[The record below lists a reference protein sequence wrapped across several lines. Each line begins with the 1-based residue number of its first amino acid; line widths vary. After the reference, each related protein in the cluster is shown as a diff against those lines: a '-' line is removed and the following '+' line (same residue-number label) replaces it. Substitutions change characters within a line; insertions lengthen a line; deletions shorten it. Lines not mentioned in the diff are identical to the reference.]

1 MKVSGHFNNC
11 IMIIG
16 WPIFRLERYF
26 LGRKRNFLLHFARK
40 SLHHHSIIL
49 VISDKHTHTGLMCR
63 NTNHSRVRQTCRLSP
78 LCYMYFSSKAMVF
91 VSSTVQNWT
100 ELFMIIPHLLGPSPF
115 EVIMVIFTISQHIPH
130 LKRII
135 WNDHLN
141 IKFEQWTSFGKN
153 VELEVFK
160 NKTPGSWVHWP
171 FIYCA
176 LQCPGRG
183 IFSSRKEMSSSMKCM
198 IYTWYIAGSK
208 IKIPPFYRAEGGDGW
223 QSK

>member
-1 MKVSGHFNNC
+1 
-11 IMIIG
+11 
-16 WPIFRLERYF
+16 
-26 LGRKRNFLLHFARK
+26 
-40 SLHHHSIIL
+40 
-49 VISDKHTHTGLMCR
+49 MCR
-63 NTNHSRVRQTCRLSP
+63 HTYHSRVRSTCRLPP

-153 VELEVFK
+153 VEVEVFK

>member
-1 MKVSGHFNNC
+1 MSWHFNNC
-11 IMIIG
+11 TVIIG
-16 WPIFRLERYF
+16 WPIYRLKRYF
-26 LGRKRNFLLHFARK
+26 LDRKRNFLPHFARK
-40 SLHHHSIIL
+40 SQHHHSIIP
-49 VISDKHTHTGLMCR
+49 IIGDKHTHTQDLCAVTLITQGLGKHVDYRHCVICISHLKR
-63 NTNHSRVRQTCRLSP
+63 WY
-78 LCYMYFSSKAMVF
+78 LCLLLFRIE
-91 VSSTVQNWT
+91 QNF
-100 ELFMIIPHLLGPSPF
+100 LIFPHLLGPSPF

-141 IKFEQWTSFGKN
+141 TKFEQWTSFGKN
-153 VELEVFK
+153 VEVEVFK

-183 IFSSRKEMSSSMKCM
+183 IFSSRKEMSFSMKCM

>member
-1 MKVSGHFNNC
+1 
-11 IMIIG
+11 
-16 WPIFRLERYF
+16 
-26 LGRKRNFLLHFARK
+26 
-40 SLHHHSIIL
+40 
-49 VISDKHTHTGLMCR
+49 
-63 NTNHSRVRQTCRLSP
+63 
-78 LCYMYFSSKAMVF
+78 MYFSSKAMVF

-183 IFSSRKEMSSSMKCM
+183 IFSSRKEMSFSMKCM

-208 IKIPPFYRAEGGDGW
+208 IKTFLQGRGW
-223 QSK
+223 RRLAIKVVGNSGARSCTKLNE

>member
-1 MKVSGHFNNC
+1 
-11 IMIIG
+11 
-16 WPIFRLERYF
+16 
-26 LGRKRNFLLHFARK
+26 
-40 SLHHHSIIL
+40 
-49 VISDKHTHTGLMCR
+49 
-63 NTNHSRVRQTCRLSP
+63 
-78 LCYMYFSSKAMVF
+78 MYFSSIAMVF

-153 VELEVFK
+153 VEVEVFK

-183 IFSSRKEMSSSMKCM
+183 IFSSRKEMSFSMKHTKQNLP
-198 IYTWYIAGSK
+198 YRTYQTKSNLAYQTYWTK
-208 IKIPPFYRAEGGDGW
+208 PIKPKLLVKAVNAWVRSAFGNVLNW
-223 QSK
+223 F

>member
-1 MKVSGHFNNC
+1 
-11 IMIIG
+11 
-16 WPIFRLERYF
+16 
-26 LGRKRNFLLHFARK
+26 
-40 SLHHHSIIL
+40 
-49 VISDKHTHTGLMCR
+49 
-63 NTNHSRVRQTCRLSP
+63 
-78 LCYMYFSSKAMVF
+78 MYFSSKAVVF

-153 VELEVFK
+153 VEVEVFK

-183 IFSSRKEMSSSMKCM
+183 IFSSRKEMSQYEMHDIHL
-198 IYTWYIAGSK
+198 IYCRFQNQDSTFLQGRGWRRLA
-208 IKIPPFYRAEGGDGW
+208 IKVVGNSGARSCTKLNEWTAFSLIGCT
-223 QSK
+223 